1 MLGVSIIRF
10 SFWLTAA
17 AIVVVCQG
25 SALLAQQLDSTDV
38 LNREYDLKAVFLYKF
53 GRYVQWPDGSPGK
66 ADEAF
71 IIGIIGA
78 DPFGKALDYIAA
90 TQRIEGNK
98 IVIYRWRDVS
108 EIRPCHILFLP
119 RTLDARTQRAAIE
132 ATANRHVLVVG
143 ETPGF
148 CQQGGVINFF
158 IAENNVRFEISLKA
172 AQRQQLTISSSLL
185 KLARLVDQ

>member
-1 MLGVSIIRF
+1 MLAVFARRWSW
-10 SFWLTAA
+10 WLTAA
-17 AIVVVCQG
+17 AIVVVCPG
-25 SALLAQQLDSTDV
+25 SALLAQQFDSTEV

-53 GRYVQWPDGSPGK
+53 GRYVQRPNGSPGK

-71 IIGIIGA
+71 IIGIIGT

-108 EIRPCHILFLP
+108 EIKPCHILFLP

-132 ATANRHVLVVG
+132 ATANQHVLVVG

-158 IAENNVRFEISLKA
+158 IAENNVKFEISLKA